1 MLEEHSHLASVHSY
15 EENEYIASLLN
26 VAPRKNA
33 CSFSNVDGSDTFFVP
48 TTFQKGLYPWADRR
62 SNRQGDP
69 EAEPNNDGKKGPE
82 NCTEMIALLMVFALA
97 WLEVVLQWSWFG
109 IRATVIIEA
118 DCERWSIS
126 FELQEAEEKLKR
138 DLRKL
143 LLLSVP

>member
-82 NCTEMIALLMVFALA
+82 NCTEMIVFEAPVYA
-97 WLEVVLQWSWFG
+97 GKSWNDFN
-109 IRATVIIEA
+109 
-118 DCERWSIS
+118 CENQRI
-126 FELQEAEEKLKR
+126 QGAICKKAAGRRPLKC
-138 DLRKL
+138 
-143 LLLSVP
+143 